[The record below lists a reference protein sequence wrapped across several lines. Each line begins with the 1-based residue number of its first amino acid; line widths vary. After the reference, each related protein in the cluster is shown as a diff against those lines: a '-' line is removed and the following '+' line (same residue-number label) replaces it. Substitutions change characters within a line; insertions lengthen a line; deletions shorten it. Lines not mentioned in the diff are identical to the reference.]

1 MEKTEKMSVKTV
13 RDRAA
18 ALGAANTYADVL
30 LNAAG
35 VLVASSRQDHL
46 VKLKDGDN
54 YVHIYLADTPCDY
67 RGVMF
72 VGSWRVETG
81 VCKSMDD
88 ALSELRGNWGALY
101 KEGLDSLRRAAVANA
116 LEEKREAVK
125 AKAQE
130 PKQPDVAMF
139 DAMCKIH
146 GIIRDMMRQPEAKD
160 CERTIKCDLVE
171 FSLKVYYRDGMWRS
185 VFAYWDHESELSD
198 KDYACLLTRVWWQIC
213 DVMGWMYE

>member
-1 MEKTEKMSVKTV
+1 MEKTDKMSVKTV

-18 ALGAANTYADVL
+18 ALGAANTYADVM

-46 VKLKDGDN
+46 VKMKDGDN
-54 YVHIYLADTPCDY
+54 YVHVYLADTPCDY

-81 VCKSMDD
+81 VCKSMDE

-116 LEEKREAVK
+116 LEEKRDRNKPPRQDGDAEADRIHRLLEK
-125 AKAQE
+125 AWNHVPE
-130 PKQPDVAMF
+130 PAF
-139 DAMCKIH
+139 TY
-146 GIIRDMMRQPEAKD
+146 EAEDKVVGFKLTMSCPKEGLWIYEARYKD
-160 CERTIKCDLVE
+160 RVLSGGMDSWATAVE
-171 FSLKVYYRDGMWRS
+171 
-185 VFAYWDHESELSD
+185 
-198 KDYACLLTRVWWQIC
+198 RVWWRVCTEI
-213 DVMGWMYE
+213 GAANE